1 MPRMTRLAERP
12 RSPQGHWEEFDPGRD
27 HRFRELLSDTAWARL
42 PPAIRNRFSMSLAG
56 GATAVYVGAV
66 SSVSITPAGR
76 LLTHIGSLLGMRLPL
91 GLEAAVPVAVVMTE
105 DIATGG
111 QIWTRVCFGRRG
123 FPSVVSSSVRFQ
135 GPTGLE
141 EYIGRGIGIALAAS
155 VEDSAL
161 VLRSERYVLHVRGRR
176 LRLPSG
182 LTPGRLTVTHTE
194 TGGGSFEVCVEIAH
208 PLLGAWMRQAAVFRE
223 ARP

>member
-1 MPRMTRLAERP
+1 MPHVTRLAERP
-12 RSPQGHWEEFDPGRD
+12 RSAQGDWEEFDPGRD

-42 PPAIRNRFSMSLAG
+42 PAAIRNRFSMSLAG

-66 SSVSITPAGR
+66 SSVSISPAGR
-76 LLTHIGSLLGMRLPL
+76 LLTQVGRLLGMRMPL
-91 GLEAAVPVAVVMTE
+91 GLEAGVPVVVVMTE

-111 QIWTRVCFGRRG
+111 QIWTRVCFRRRG
-123 FPSVVSSSVRFQ
+123 FPSIVSSSVRFQ
-135 GPTGLE
+135 GATGLE
-141 EYIGRGIGIALAAS
+141 EYVGRGIGIALAAS
-155 VEDSAL
+155 VEDTAL

-182 LTPGRLTVTHTE
+182 LTPGRLTVTHAE
-194 TGGGSFEVCVEIAH
+194 TGGGSFAVCVEMDH